1 MISKIKNLFKKTE
14 KIIWN
19 KSEITYSQMTKPTS
33 EFTYLDFKY
42 EEPSVMPNEMK
53 IAAQK
58 IGLDLVELNKNS
70 NIEMTSG
77 YYDFKPEV
85 NYDEIIFQ
93 MNKIKRASEKVLD
106 RMIETEKAF
115 NKSLNK

>member
-1 MISKIKNLFKKTE
+1 
-14 KIIWN
+14 
-19 KSEITYSQMTKPTS
+19 MTKPTS

-42 EEPSVMPNEMK
+42 EEPIK
-53 IAAQK
+53 IATQK

-106 RMIETEKAF
+106 RMTETEKAF